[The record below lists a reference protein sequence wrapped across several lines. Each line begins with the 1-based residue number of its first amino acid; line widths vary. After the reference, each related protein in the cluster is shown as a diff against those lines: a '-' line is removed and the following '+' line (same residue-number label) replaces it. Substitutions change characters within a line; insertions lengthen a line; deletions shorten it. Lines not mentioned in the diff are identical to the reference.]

1 VSQRYDAV
9 VIGGGH
15 NGLTA
20 AFYLARAGKSVVVLE
35 RRGIV
40 GGACVTEEFHPG
52 FRNSSCAFVMSY
64 LRPEVIADMELERR
78 GLKATGMRGGF
89 HPLGDGRHMLFTGD
103 RAHDDAEIGKFSN
116 RDAAGLARL
125 RGVLT
130 GLADFMAQY
139 VMKPPPA
146 LDAQALRDKLAW
158 LGFGWDLS
166 KLEPELRHR
175 LMLILT
181 GSVTGFLAS
190 YLESEEAML
199 PLALSA
205 TSGSPLD
212 IDGPATALRLVQNR
226 LGQFDGVRGAWGL
239 PMGGMGTITQ
249 LMARAVR
256 DKGGEIRVDAPVGQI
271 LVEAGEA
278 KGVRLMSGEE
288 IRASVVLSNADPKR
302 TFLKLVPSGA
312 LDDQFVA
319 DIEQYRCE
327 SQSFRMNLALSELPD
342 FACLRGREPGP
353 QHTGSIH
360 ICPSLDYLRQAYR
373 DARQGMWSRRPV
385 IDAMIPSL
393 FDDSLAPEGRHVMT
407 VNARFHPRH
416 LSNGQS
422 WHDVKDEAAD
432 HLIETLN
439 DHAPNFRRSVIGRLV
454 LSPADLEEE
463 YGLTGGDNFH
473 GQILPSQ
480 IFHMRPHP
488 RASGYRT
495 PLPNLYLCGS
505 GAHPGGGV
513 SGAPGHNAAQV
524 VLGDLKGKSRLLW
537 SVLL

>member
-1 VSQRYDAV
+1 MSTRYDAI

-52 FRNSSCAFVMSY
+52 FRNSSCSFVMSY
-64 LRPEVIADMELERR
+64 LRPEVIADMELGRR
-78 GLKATGMRGGF
+78 GLKATKMQGGF
-89 HPLGDGRHMLFTGD
+89 HPLEDGRYMLFTGEA
-103 RAHDDAEIGKFSN
+103 AHDDAEIGKFSN
-116 RDAAGLARL
+116 RDAEGLARL

-139 VMKPPPA
+139 VMKPPPSLGA
-146 LDAQALRDKLAW
+146 SGLRDSLAW

-190 YLESEEAML
+190 YLESDEAML

-249 LMARAVR
+249 LMAQAVEE
-256 DKGGEIRVDAPVGQI
+256 KGGEIRVNAPVAEV
-271 LVEAGEA
+271 LVEGGEVR
-278 KGVRLMSGEE
+278 GVRLESGEV

-302 TFLKLVPSGA
+302 TFLKLVPPGV

-342 FACLRGREPGP
+342 FACLPGREPGP

-360 ICPSLDYLRQAYR
+360 ICPSLDYLRRAYR
-373 DARQGMWSRRPV
+373 DAREGRWSHRPV

-393 FDDSLAPEGRHVMT
+393 FDDTLAPQGQHVMMI
-407 VNARFHPRH
+407 NARFHPRH
-416 LSNGQS
+416 LADGRS
-422 WHDVKDEAAD
+422 WHDAKHEAAD
-432 HLIETLN
+432 ELIATM
-439 DHAPNFRRSVIGRLV
+439 DAYAPNFRQSVIGRVV

-495 PLPNLYLCGS
+495 PLRNLYLCGS

-524 VLGDLKGKSRLLW
+524 VLKDL
-537 SVLL
+537 